1 MTYSWSENRR
11 CAAVLSFDVDGES
24 GILAEDPKMSQRLS
38 AIAWARYGPKTGVP
52 RILDLLEKQDVRA
65 TFFIPGYTAQLYPDL
80 IKRISDEGHEI
91 GVHGYLHEKV
101 SDLNLMQEETAL
113 IKTCDILEKITGI
126 RPIGYRAPLWDVNNR
141 TPELLASHG
150 MVYDSSLMDDD
161 VPYTISTKKGDLVE
175 IPVHWTND
183 DWEQFAFHMNPAIG
197 SGVIETCAKALQL
210 WQEEVTGMHHYGGAF
225 ILTMHPELIGRP
237 ARVLMLEKL
246 IEYMRSL
253 DGIWLTT
260 CGEIARYH
268 QQQSLISAV
277 SATSNK

>member
-1 MTYSWSENRR
+1 MTYNWSENRR

-52 RILDLLEKQDVRA
+52 RILDMLKKQSVQA
-65 TFFIPGYTAQLYPDL
+65 TFFVPGYTAELYPDL
-80 IKRISDEGHEI
+80 VKRISDEGHEI

-101 SDLNLMQEETAL
+101 SSLDLIQEETAL
-113 IKTCDILEKITGI
+113 VKTCDILEKITGT
-126 RPIGYRAPLWDVNNR
+126 RPIGYRAPLWDVNDR

-161 VPYTISTKKGDLVE
+161 VPYTISTPKGDLIE
-175 IPVHWTND
+175 IPPHWTND
-183 DWEQFAFHMNPAIG
+183 DWEQFAFHMEPKIG

-210 WQEEVTGMHHYGGAF
+210 WQEEVEGMHHYGRAF

-253 DGIWLTT
+253 DGVWLTT

-268 QQQSLISAV
+268 QKQNLT
-277 SATSNK
+277 ATMSEVG